1 MLVTLEH
8 NGTQEHVDAANE
20 LSEFIESELG
30 MSTQTVS
37 AHYSN
42 EIFGYDEENRHIFSI
57 ALPLDKFDFG
67 NIHYILSMME

>member
-8 NGTQEHVDAANE
+8 NGTQEHVDATNE
-20 LSEFIESELG
+20 LSEYIEKELG
-30 MSTQTVS
+30 MSTQVVS

-42 EIFGYDEENRHIFSI
+42 EIFGYDEDENRIFSI
-57 ALPLDKFDFG
+57 SLPLDKFDFG